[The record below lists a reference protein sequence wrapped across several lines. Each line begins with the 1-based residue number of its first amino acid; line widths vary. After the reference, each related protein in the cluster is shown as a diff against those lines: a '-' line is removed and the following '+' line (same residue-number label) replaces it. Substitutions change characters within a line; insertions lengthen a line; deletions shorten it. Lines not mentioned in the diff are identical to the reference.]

1 MVEEF
6 NIEKTYNHWIDT
18 SEKDFGTM
26 INLYNSGDYLWSLF
40 IGHLVIEK
48 LLKAYYII
56 KNRDHPPFTHDLSR
70 LAELSRLKLTTEQSD
85 WLDTITTFNINARYD
100 SYKDA
105 FYKKCTKEF
114 TNEWIERIKTLRI
127 WIKEKLL
134 K

>member
-56 KNRDHPPFTHDLSR
+56 INRDHPPFTHDLSR

-105 FYKKCTKEF
+105 FLQKMYEGVH
-114 TNEWIERIKTLRI
+114 E
-127 WIKEKLL
+127 
-134 K
+134 